1 MASVTWPPYL
11 LDEDREL
18 IDAME
23 RQVHESR
30 QSIEELRGRA
40 SELRAQAA
48 ATDIKGVR
56 DAKLALAD
64 CYEQEAAS
72 RVAA

>member
-1 MASVTWPPYL
+1 MTWPPYL
-11 LDEDREL
+11 TDEDREL

-30 QSIEELRGRA
+30 RSIEELRSRA
-40 SELRAQAA
+40 GELREEAA
-48 ATDIKGVR
+48 ATDIKGIR

-64 CYEQEAAS
+64 CYEQEAAA

>member
-1 MASVTWPPYL
+1 MASVTWPP
-11 LDEDREL
+11 RV
-18 IDAME
+18 IDDDNWVLEAME

-30 QSIEELRGRA
+30 QSVAELRRKA
-40 SELRAQAA
+40 REHREQAA

-64 CYEQEAAS
+64 LYEQEAAS